1 MKQETEKSASS
12 NPVSLQSGSNSVS
25 LQAKA
30 LFAKK
35 KAFAIKL
42 NKNHSALKQLQAS
55 KTTITDW
62 L

>member
-1 MKQETEKSASS
+1 MRKVMKKETEKSTSS
-12 NPVSLQSGSNSVS
+12 SSVS

-35 KAFAIKL
+35 KAFASKL
-42 NKNHSALKQLQAS
+42 SKNRNALKQLQS
-55 KTTITDW
+55 DKSPVTDW

>member
-1 MKQETEKSASS
+1 MKKEAEKSISS
-12 NPVSLQSGSNSVS
+12 SSVS

-35 KAFAIKL
+35 KAFASKL
-42 NKNHSALKQLQAS
+42 NKNRDALKHLRSDKSPAA
-55 KTTITDW
+55 DW

>member
-1 MKQETEKSASS
+1 MKKETEKSTSS
-12 NPVSLQSGSNSVS
+12 SSVS

-35 KAFAIKL
+35 KAFASKL
-42 NKNHSALKQLQAS
+42 SKNRNALKHLQSDKSPVA
-55 KTTITDW
+55 DW